1 MMSGESCLRG
11 LKICFRKFF
20 SNSFNGLVL
29 IVHFKDKSK
38 TRTNRRCVLWLWNIS
53 FIFFFSPA
61 EVWGFCSQMTG
72 LIHLSQLLWH
82 VPYNKTEFG
91 RSYQTQIIHLVIGDP
106 RRLLYLK
113 VKKFGLLLPSFGGL
127 CVFYLEDRVRRQ
139 LAQVC
144 NLFSLSWDECQKLLP
159 AKEEKQVS
167 VWLFSSLAVNSGA
180 GSGAS

>member
-1 MMSGESCLRG
+1 MLRSKSCLCD

-20 SNSFNGLVL
+20 YNSFNVLVL
-29 IVHFKDKSK
+29 IVHFKDKNK
-38 TRTNRRCVLWLWNIS
+38 TRTNRWCVLWLWNIS
-53 FIFFFSPA
+53 LIFPPA

-72 LIHLSQLLWH
+72 FIHLFQLPWH
-82 VPYNKTEFG
+82 VSYNKTEFW
-91 RSYQTQIIHLVIGDP
+91 RSYQTQIIHLVTGDP
-106 RRLLYLK
+106 RSLLYLK

-127 CVFYLEDRVRRQ
+127 CVFYLEDGVRWQ

-167 VWLFSSLAVNSGA
+167 VWLFSSLAVNSRA